1 MILALEY
8 NEYYQ
13 VTCLC
18 EPQLGARGLYPD
30 MNISGKDGLKAIMAV
45 RDMIGYADGKNDLFD
60 LSSRI
65 QVPVRQMLPYID
77 QFLENDLFRIVKEG
91 K

>member
-1 MILALEY
+1 
-8 NEYYQ
+8 
-13 VTCLC
+13 
-18 EPQLGARGLYPD
+18 
-30 MNISGKDGLKAIMAV
+30 MAV